1 MLVNVG
7 DSEVS
12 KVSRLQRI
20 LNDILRWFDIDE
32 TNDHRLWVYAM
43 RVEEDTATAMSAK
56 TSYLGMQSESRS
68 R

>member
-1 MLVNVG
+1 MNSVGQLRSVNMLVNVG

-32 TNDHRLWVYAM
+32 TNDHRLWV
-43 RVEEDTATAMSAK
+43 
-56 TSYLGMQSESRS
+56 
-68 R
+68 